1 MDEFYYKLTDKSL
14 IIWKYAGSE
23 NVSAH
28 CSYVF
33 KSHDRDGEIMLTNL
47 SIKQEAIGKVR

>member
-1 MDEFYYKLTDKSL
+1 MDGFYYKVTDKSL

-33 KSHDRDGEIMLTNL
+33 KGHNSDGEIMLKNV
-47 SIKQEAIGKVR
+47 SI